1 MIQTVGMYWLLRG
14 LSLPCPANSFILRVS
29 KKESN
34 PYPARHVHPMYW
46 APLTFVKHV
55 APLPPR
61 AGSQTHTITHA
72 LIHFGC
78 GCDRDNMPKLAPTQ
92 IFMCHL
98 SGHRIAYPTWQFA
111 LGFSK
116 RGPPSRYGKE
126 LRRPN
131 GPSNGKTWQLQ
142 NVGLPAVLAVWRGAS
157 RCRKAVT
164 HRPPET

>member
-55 APLPPR
+55 APCSTRRVTNTHNNTRTHSLRMRMRPR
-61 AGSQTHTITHA
+61 QHA
-72 LIHFGC
+72 
-78 GCDRDNMPKLAPTQ
+78 KLAPTQ